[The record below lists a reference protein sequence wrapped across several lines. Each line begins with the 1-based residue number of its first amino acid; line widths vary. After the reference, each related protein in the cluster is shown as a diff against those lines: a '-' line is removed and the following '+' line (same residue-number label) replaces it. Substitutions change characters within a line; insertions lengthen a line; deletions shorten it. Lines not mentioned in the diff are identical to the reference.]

1 MPVPF
6 WNYTLVPLY
15 TTPPSSCS
23 KMIWNSNVSICLQN
37 WPYYLVHTN
46 VHMFNNLK
54 ITTGHPV
61 TGQGHWSDNPA
72 EVFSRERA
80 ERLSGIAIH
89 SLVGDKKSLP
99 TSKMPIRMILGTEKH
114 VHALSMHTHTQ
125 HSPHCPKYPSH
136 HLPQGCLSWFRES
149 IAQCLRRGFGP
160 EIRFLLFP
168 LCSGLTPAEC
178 LRIQYLVFD
187 NSIGTFNKL
196 EPCLPSMHNYISEIP
211 YRTSRKTRRDPNQMK
226 LQMKDYAYNASTTLC
241 PVALSASWVRK

>member
-1 MPVPF
+1 MTRVDPISIWVMPVPF

-114 VHALSMHTHTQ
+114 VHALSMHTHTT
-125 HSPHCPKYPSH
+125 
-136 HLPQGCLSWFRES
+136 
-149 IAQCLRRGFGP
+149 
-160 EIRFLLFP
+160 
-168 LCSGLTPAEC
+168 LTPLPKVSFPPSATG
-178 LRIQYLVFD
+178 LPVLIQGKHSSVPKKRVWPR
-187 NSIGTFNKL
+187 NQISSI
-196 EPCLPSMHNYISEIP
+196 
-211 YRTSRKTRRDPNQMK
+211 
-226 LQMKDYAYNASTTLC
+226 STL
-241 PVALSASWVRK
+241 LWSHSSWVP